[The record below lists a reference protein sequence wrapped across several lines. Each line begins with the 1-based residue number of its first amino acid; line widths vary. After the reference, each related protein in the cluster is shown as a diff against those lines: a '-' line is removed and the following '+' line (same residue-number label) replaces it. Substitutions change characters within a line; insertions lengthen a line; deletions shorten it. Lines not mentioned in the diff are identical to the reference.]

1 MHNALNAWADKLQ
14 HATFPAL
21 PSSSEKLAQRSADD
35 DADMWRLAQI
45 VEKDPGLTISLLRR
59 VNDSNNKRL
68 RSEVTTVEHGLMML
82 GMSQIRSLPGA
93 VPLIDR
99 VGEPKGRQR
108 AMRLIARGHHAAH
121 QAREL
126 ARLRKD
132 FEPDEIYLVAM
143 LHNLGET
150 LLWLYAPAKM
160 AQIEEL
166 TAQQQMEPEEAQYV
180 VLGFGL
186 DHLTLALARRW
197 GLPDML
203 HESLKGESAQK
214 PRIYGVMLAVQ
225 LARAAERGWYQ
236 AETTAVV
243 DQIAEYLGL
252 AFGDTVARIHRFA
265 VEAAHETACYRAVPS
280 AAMLL
285 YPSQPEAAPGWK
297 QETPD
302 EAVAPPAEES
312 TQPAPLPEI
321 DKTVAAFCLSPQLHI
336 LRQSLQALENGIR
349 SRTLTLQQVLSITM
363 DGLHD
368 GIGLNRVVFALLT
381 QERHQLRARAIA
393 GADNDPGFNRFVV
406 ELNGAHLF
414 TRMMDK
420 PQALWLNDDNR
431 TKFWPL
437 VPRPFQRVIRT
448 NSFFVLSIFVK
459 GKPIGLF
466 YADRHA
472 ASCQLDARA
481 YHRFKQLGLLAVKAL
496 ESIAESVE

>member
-21 PSSSEKLAQRSADD
+21 PSSSEKLAQLSASD
-35 DADMWRLAQI
+35 DADMWRLAQV

-99 VGEPKGRQR
+99 VGEPMGRQR
-108 AMRLIARGHHAAH
+108 AMQLIARGHHAAH

-160 AQIEEL
+160 TQIEEL

-203 HESLKGESAQK
+203 QESLKGESAQK
-214 PRIYGVMLAVQ
+214 PRIYGIMLATQ
-225 LARAAERGWYQ
+225 LARKAERGWYR
-236 AETTAVV
+236 AETTAVLE
-243 DQIAEYLGL
+243 QIGDYLGHGF
-252 AFGDTVARIHRFA
+252 AETASRIHRFA
-265 VEAAHETACYRAVPS
+265 AEAAHATACYRALP
-280 AAMLL
+280 AAALL
-285 YPSQPEAAPGWK
+285 LLPSQPEAAPGWK
-297 QETPD
+297 PDPTEEGQPQQEAQSSATGD
-302 EAVAPPAEES
+302 A
-312 TQPAPLPEI
+312 T
-321 DKTVAAFCLSPQLHI
+321 TFCLLPQHHI
-336 LRQSLQALENGIR
+336 LRQSLLELEGGIR
-349 SRTLTLQQVLSITM
+349 NGNLTLQQVLSLAM
-363 DGLHD
+363 DGMHD

-381 QERHQLRARAIA
+381 KERHQLRARAIA
-393 GADNDPGFNRFVV
+393 GADNDPVFKRFVI

-414 TRMMDK
+414 TRLMEK
-420 PQALWLNDDNR
+420 PQSLWLNDENR
-431 TKFWPL
+431 VKFWPL
-437 VPRPFQRVIRT
+437 VPKAFQRTVRT
-448 NSFFVLSIFVK
+448 NNFYLLSVFVK
-459 GKPIGLF
+459 DKPVGLF

-481 YHRFKQLGLLAVKAL
+481 YHRFKQLGLLTAKAL
-496 ESIAESVE
+496 GVVAEKVD